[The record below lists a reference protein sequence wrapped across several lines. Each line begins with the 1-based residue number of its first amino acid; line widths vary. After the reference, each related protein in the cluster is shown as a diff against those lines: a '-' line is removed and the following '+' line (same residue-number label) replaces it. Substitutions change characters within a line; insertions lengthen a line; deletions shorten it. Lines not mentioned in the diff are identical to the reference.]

1 MSRLLA
7 LLGIDVSMKSL
18 VACIL
23 VGDKTYRSSF
33 ENGAEGHAELL
44 AWASSKAEG
53 LGIRAAVEATG
64 SHHKELVRY
73 LDENGQGC
81 LVLNPRQ
88 ARDLAKGL
96 GISSK
101 TDKVDAQVIA
111 QVLEVSKVRY
121 QVPRT
126 KLHDDLRDISRQVQ
140 DLTALLART
149 KNRLKTPA
157 RYKGAIDSDERLI
170 RFFSAEI
177 RKLEAKWLALVN
189 KSETLKAK
197 FEHQLTIPGIGPKT
211 ARIVVSELP
220 ENLEGFKSKQ
230 VACYAGVS
238 PCTKESGSL
247 KDAAHIHG
255 GNPNLRNAFFMP
267 SLRASSMIPEFKD
280 FYARL
285 RSKGRTHRQAATA
298 VMHKLIRRSAA
309 VHIRHQPWLPILD
322 KS

>member
-7 LLGIDVSMKSL
+7 LLGIDVSKKSL
-18 VACIL
+18 MVCL
-23 VGDKTYRSSF
+23 MVEEKTYRSKFDNS
-33 ENGAEGHAELL
+33 AEGHAELL

-53 LGIRAAVEATG
+53 LTIRAAVEATG

-73 LDENGQGC
+73 LQKKGQTC

-111 QVLEVSKVRY
+111 QMLEVSKVKS
-121 QVPRT
+121 QVPRS
-126 KLHDDLRDISRQVQ
+126 KLHEDLRDISRQVQ
-140 DLTALLART
+140 EVTDLLART

-157 RYKGAIDSDERLI
+157 RCKVAKDSDEALI
-170 RFFSAEI
+170 RFYSTQI
-177 RKLEAKWLALVN
+177 RKLEAKWLALL
-189 KSETLKAK
+189 KSSETLKAK
-197 FEHQLTIPGIGPKT
+197 YEHQLSIPGIGPKT
-211 ARIVVSELP
+211 ARVVVSELP
-220 ENLEGFKSKQ
+220 EDLEGFSSKQ
-230 VACYAGVS
+230 VACYAGLT
-238 PCTKESGSL
+238 PWTRESGSL
-247 KDAAHIHG
+247 KEAAHIHG
-255 GNPNLRNAFFMP
+255 GNSHLRKGFFMP
-267 SLRASSMIPEFKD
+267 SMCASWRLPEFKD

-285 RSKGRTHRQAATA
+285 RSKGRTHKQAITA
-298 VMHKLIRRSAA
+298 VMHKFIRRSAA

>member
-23 VGDKTYRSSF
+23 VGDKTHRSSF
-33 ENGAEGHAELL
+33 DNTAEGHAKLL

-73 LDENGQGC
+73 LDENGQAC

-111 QVLEVSKVRY
+111 QMLEVSKVRS

-140 DLTALLART
+140 ELTALLART
-149 KNRLKTPA
+149 KNRVKTPA
-157 RYKGAIDSDERLI
+157 RCKLARDSDERLI
-170 RFFSAEI
+170 RFCDKEI
-177 RKLEAKWLALVN
+177 RKLEAKWLVLVK
-189 KSETLKAK
+189 KSETLKTK
-197 FEHQLTIPGIGPKT
+197 YEHQITIPGTGAKT

-220 ENLEGFKSKQ
+220 ENLEGYKSKQ

-238 PCTKESGSL
+238 PCTKESGSV
-247 KDAAHIHG
+247 KETAHIQG
-255 GNPNLRNAFFMP
+255 GNPHLRNAFFMP
-267 SLRASSMIPEFKD
+267 SLRASAMIPEFKD
-280 FYARL
+280 LYARL
-285 RSKGRTHRQAATA
+285 RAKGRTHKQAATA

-309 VHIRHQPWLPILD
+309 VHIRHQAWLE